1 MVYPTV
7 WRSRT
12 PNVWSEI
19 DQIFGRRLPNGAST
33 VWTPV
38 VDVRESEDQLL
49 MQAELP
55 GLDSKNINV
64 SVENNVL
71 TISGEKGQSWEN
83 GSEDAQV
90 HVFERHYGRF
100 ERSFRLPKTV
110 DAEQIDARYKDGVLS
125 VSLPKVEAAKPRKIE
140 VKIK

>member
-1 MVYPTV
+1 MIYPTV

-12 PNVWSEI
+12 PNIWSEL
-19 DQIFGRRLPNGAST
+19 DQIFGRRLTNGVST
-33 VWTPV
+33 AWTPA
-38 VDVRESEDQLL
+38 VDVRETEDHLV

-55 GLDSKNINV
+55 GFDSKNIVV

-71 TISGEKGQSWEN
+71 TISGEKSQSWED
-83 GSEDAQV
+83 GSDDAQF
-90 HVFERHYGRF
+90 HVFERRYGRF

-110 DAEQIDARYKDGVLS
+110 DPEHIDARYKDGVLA